1 MDIGKYLE
9 EMKDFQRNLFDYLS
23 EKDVTEENFEKL
35 IKILKNQFNSQ
46 NKEQIKEILFLILHA
61 SINIYRFPGFFDR
74 IDQLLEKIK
83 EDLYRLFT
91 HEEICIFFESNRRIL
106 LFFIKDDKSFYQ
118 SMVQN
123 KLFKANISLDIE
135 TLMKHQQ
142 SGENETQICK
152 LIRGD
157 CYDDF
162 IIYVNQTNTPLSA
175 VIETSEFE
183 TNSFLIEN
191 QPTLIEYAAF
201 YGSHQIFQFLR
212 ISGVEMTGNIWLYA
226 MHGNNGEII
235 HSLEENGIHPA
246 DTSYRE
252 CLEMSVRFNSE
263 DISSYIQSNLLKNV
277 NDKNFLYFPYNFQ
290 YRNYCL
296 FPETVNNSYSF
307 YFLCKYNYVF
317 LVRSLLEINQV
328 NVNSM
333 TILHLINL
341 NKIPKLFFS
350 FDISNIVDLNG
361 ILKSNIKSL

>member
-1 MDIGKYLE
+1 
-9 EMKDFQRNLFDYLS
+9 
-23 EKDVTEENFEKL
+23 
-35 IKILKNQFNSQ
+35 
-46 NKEQIKEILFLILHA
+46 
-61 SINIYRFPGFFDR
+61 
-74 IDQLLEKIK
+74 
-83 EDLYRLFT
+83 
-91 HEEICIFFESNRRIL
+91 
-106 LFFIKDDKSFYQ
+106 
-118 SMVQN
+118 
-123 KLFKANISLDIE
+123 
-135 TLMKHQQ
+135 MKHQQ

-201 YGSHQIFQFLR
+201 YGSYQIFQFLR

-226 MHGNNGEII
+226 MHGKNGEII

-246 DTSYRE
+246 DASYRE

-317 LVRSLLEINQV
+317 LVRNLLEINQV

-333 TILHLINL
+333 TILHLIYL
-341 NKIPKLFFS
+341 NKIPKLFF
-350 FDISNIVDLNG
+350 FFF
-361 ILKSNIKSL
+361 